1 MIRFILVVIFL
12 FFFALFSLIALP
24 VEYLIGKRY
33 PRFKQSS
40 SQKIVVGAFHI
51 ILFLCGTRK
60 KVIGL
65 ERIPKDQSVVY
76 VANHRS
82 YFDILLAYT
91 TIPQLVG
98 FISKKE
104 VSRIPLLTQWM
115 NNLKCLFLN
124 REDAREGLKTI
135 LAGIEQIKGGTSMFI
150 APEGTRNQ
158 EKELLP
164 FKPGSLKMAEKS
176 GCPIVPVAI
185 SHADEIFEQ
194 HIPFI
199 RRTHITIE
207 YGEPIFVTSLDSAG
221 KKMLLNTVKDQVQL
235 MLEKND

>member
-12 FFFALFSLIALP
+12 FFFTLFSLIALP
-24 VEYLIGKRY
+24 VEYLIGKRH
-33 PRFKQSS
+33 PRLKQSS
-40 SQKIVVGAFHI
+40 SQKIVVGAFNI

-60 KVIGL
+60 KVLGL
-65 ERIPKDQSVVY
+65 ERIPKEQSVLY

-82 YFDILLAYT
+82 YFDTLLAYT

-115 NNLKCLFLN
+115 NNLKCLFLD
-124 REDAREGLKTI
+124 REDPREGLKTI
-135 LAGIEQIKGGTSMFI
+135 LTGIEQIKEGTSMFI
-150 APEGTRNQ
+150 APEGTRNH
-158 EKELLP
+158 ERELLP
-164 FKPGSLKMAEKS
+164 FKPGSLKMAEKT

-185 SHADEIFEQ
+185 SHADQIFEL

-199 RRTHITIE
+199 RKTHVTIE
-207 YGEPIFVTSLDSAG
+207 YGEPIFVTSLDAAG
-221 KKMLLNTVKDQVQL
+221 KKALLGTVKEEVQL
-235 MLEKND
+235 MLAKND

>member
-1 MIRFILVVIFL
+1 MEQ
-12 FFFALFSLIALP
+12 P
-24 VEYLIGKRY
+24 VL
-33 PRFKQSS
+33 
-40 SQKIVVGAFHI
+40 
-51 ILFLCGTRK
+51 
-60 KVIGL
+60 
-65 ERIPKDQSVVY
+65 Y

-82 YFDILLAYT
+82 YFDVLLAYS

-104 VSRIPLLTQWM
+104 VSRIPILNLWM
-115 NNLKCLFLN
+115 KNLKCLFLD

-135 LAGIEQIKGGTSMFI
+135 LAGIEQIKEGTSMFI

-158 EKELLP
+158 NKELLP

-199 RRTHITIE
+199 RKTQVTIE
-207 YGEPIFVTSLDSAG
+207 YGDPIHVISLDAAG
-221 KKMLLNTVKDQVQL
+221 KKALLGTVTEQVQL
-235 MLEKND
+235 MLTKND